1 MQEHAFCLRQII
13 HLRMAL
19 ESFITA
25 ALQICCVM
33 HVFSWL
39 RHKNTNNVFR
49 LVLPVYDIDT
59 YVFNFNLVT
68 KQARVNPSV
77 PQPRSGCSLVAVSLS
92 VTWVNPRCGSYV
104 LNRYS
109 RKQRNKALTLAHAQ
123 TIHYTSN

>member
-1 MQEHAFCLRQII
+1 
-13 HLRMAL
+13 MAL

-92 VTWVNPRCGSYV
+92 VTTNSNIYI
-104 LNRYS
+104 YIY
-109 RKQRNKALTLAHAQ
+109 TYIY
-123 TIHYTSN
+123 IHISGYTMQE